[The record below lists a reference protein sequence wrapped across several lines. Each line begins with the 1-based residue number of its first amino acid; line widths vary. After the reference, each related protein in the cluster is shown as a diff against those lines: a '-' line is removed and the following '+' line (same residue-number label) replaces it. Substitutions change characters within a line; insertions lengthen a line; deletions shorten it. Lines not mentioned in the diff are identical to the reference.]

1 LYNHRAVTW
10 KNVESYM
17 NEICPILTGGYCQLV
32 SCIHLAFIACLVSLF
47 PLYNLFHVAKP

>member
-1 LYNHRAVTW
+1 LYNHRAITW

-32 SCIHLAFIACLVSLF
+32 SCIHLALCLLASHVWF
-47 PLYNLFHVAKP
+47 PYFLCIM